1 MTGLTF
7 LPTLALSRKK
17 RFSVC
22 ERVARDALTLLQ
34 QVTER
39 ASVTNV
45 NVSLVFTG

>member
-1 MTGLTF
+1 MTELAF
-7 LPTLALSRKK
+7 LLTLALSTNK

-39 ASVTNV
+39 ASVKNG